1 VKLAQVRRYAL
12 SLPQTTEKP
21 HFHYT
26 SFRVRG
32 KIFATALPEGEHLHI
47 FVGDD
52 EREAALALY
61 PAFVEKLLWGK
72 KVAGI
77 RVALATAQPAAVR
90 VMLRQ
95 AWSRK
100 APKGLVAGPAAQQ

>member
-1 VKLAQVRRYAL
+1 MNLAQIRRFTL
-12 SLPQTTEKP
+12 SLPETTEEP

-32 KIFATALPEGEHLHI
+32 RIFATALQEGQHVHV

-52 EREAALALY
+52 EREAALAMY
-61 PAFVEKLLWGK
+61 PAFVEKLFWGK

-77 RVALATAQPAAVR
+77 RVALATAKPAAVKAL
-90 VMLRQ
+90 LRQ

-100 APKGLVAGPAAQQ
+100 APKRLAASLAAKR